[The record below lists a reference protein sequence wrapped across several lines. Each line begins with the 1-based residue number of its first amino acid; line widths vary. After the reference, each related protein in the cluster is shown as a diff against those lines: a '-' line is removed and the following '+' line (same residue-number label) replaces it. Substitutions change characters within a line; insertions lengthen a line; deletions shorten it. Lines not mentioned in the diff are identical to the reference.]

1 MRYYFVLK
9 KYWYKMTQC
18 KIADL
23 PSMKIALN
31 PLTSSVLLPSG
42 LSEGMPATD
51 EAIKKKNVMDQIAQ
65 H

>member
-1 MRYYFVLK
+1 
-9 KYWYKMTQC
+9 
-18 KIADL
+18 
-23 PSMKIALN
+23 MKIALN

-51 EAIKKKNVMDQIAQ
+51 EAIKKDVMDQIVQ